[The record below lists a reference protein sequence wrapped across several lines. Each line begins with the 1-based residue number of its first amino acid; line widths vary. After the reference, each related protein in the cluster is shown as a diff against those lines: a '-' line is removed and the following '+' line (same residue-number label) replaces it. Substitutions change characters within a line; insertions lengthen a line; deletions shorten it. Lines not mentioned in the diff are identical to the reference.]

1 VKIGVLGTGVAGTT
15 IATKLLALGHEV
27 MLGSRTADNEQAAA
41 WVASA
46 QKGARQGT
54 FADAA
59 AFGELVFNC
68 TSGAASLEA
77 LGAAGEENLAGK
89 VLVDVANPLDFSQGR
104 PPRLSVCNDDSLGE
118 QIQRAFPDAKVVKA
132 LNTVNADVMV
142 APETVPGEH
151 DIFMCGND
159 EGAKAQ
165 VSELLQSFGWGPERI
180 VDLGDITGAR
190 GQEMYLALWLHLMAL
205 VGGPNF
211 NIKVVR

>member
-15 IATKLLALGHEV
+15 ISTKLLALGHEV

-68 TSGAASLEA
+68 TSGTASLEA

-132 LNTVNADVMV
+132 LNTVNVGVMV
-142 APETVPGEH
+142 ARCRCRVSTTSSCAATTGERRLRSRS
-151 DIFMCGND
+151 CCRASA
-159 EGAKAQ
+159 GA
-165 VSELLQSFGWGPERI
+165 
-180 VDLGDITGAR
+180 
-190 GQEMYLALWLHLMAL
+190 
-205 VGGPNF
+205 PNGSSTSATSQAHAG
-211 NIKVVR
+211 RRCTSHSGCA